1 METQVKKELSSHEA
15 DLINYLV
22 GQVSTTI
29 GFIKREERGIEILTQ
44 DVEFGEAVDEVI
56 QEKAS
61 NVSKLKFR
69 LAYLN
74 SQIQTIKEL
83 NK

>member
-1 METQVKKELSSHEA
+1 METNVGNIISSHEA

-56 QEKAS
+56 QEKTS
-61 NVSKLKFR
+61 NVNKLKFR

-74 SQIQTIKEL
+74 SQIQTVREL